1 MILTC
6 SQSELTAELELLFD
20 LVCLIAFLKIVLKP
34 LSLQSKTSMKRKT
47 RQTDK
52 QEEEDKLKVTL
63 GSVKRFER
71 R

>member
-52 QEEEDKLKVTL
+52 QEEEDKLKVTM

>member
-34 LSLQSKTSMKRKT
+34 QSLQSKTSMKRKT